1 MRPRSVTAR
10 LPNAW
15 LPGADWADCYE
26 LLFLGERLTALE
38 AARRTLGSAPRWV
51 RNLLALRNRL
61 MAPFGL
67 KAAIPAAAGGLVGAF
82 PIVGEGER
90 ETVLGFDDRH
100 LDFRIVVDVR
110 DGPAE
115 SQVIG
120 ITTLVRRKNLLG
132 YLYLAA
138 VTPFHKAIVP
148 TLLAEVNAR
157 YEPVTVRAS
166 R

>member
-1 MRPRSVTAR
+1 MRPRNVTAR
-10 LPNAW
+10 LPSAW
-15 LPGADWADCYE
+15 LPGADWADRYE

-38 AARRTLGSAPRWV
+38 AARRTLGSAPPWV
-51 RNLLALRNRL
+51 PNLLALRNRL

-67 KAAIPAAAGGLVGAF
+67 KAAIPAATGALIGAF
-82 PIVGEGER
+82 PIVREGER

-100 LDFRIVVDVR
+100 LDFRIVVEVR

-120 ITTLVRRKNLLG
+120 ITTLVRRRSLFG

-157 YEPVTVRAS
+157 CCMSP
-166 R
+166 

>member
-1 MRPRSVTAR
+1 MRPRSVAAR

-26 LLFLGERLTALE
+26 LLFIGERVSALE
-38 AARRTLGSAPRWV
+38 AASRTLGSAPRWV
-51 RNLLALRNRL
+51 RSLLRLRNRL
-61 MAPFGL
+61 TSPLGL
-67 KAAIPAAAGGLVGAF
+67 KATAPAADSRLVGAF
-82 PIVGEGER
+82 PIVLGGEH

-100 LDFRIVVDVR
+100 LDFRIVVEVR

-120 ITTLVRRKNLLG
+120 ITTLVRRRNLFG

-148 TLLAEVNAR
+148 ALLAELNAR
-157 YEPVTVRAS
+157 R
-166 R
+166 

>member
-1 MRPRSVTAR
+1 MRPRSVAAR
-10 LPNAW
+10 LPNAC
-15 LPGADWADCYE
+15 LPGADWADCHE
-26 LLFLGERLTALE
+26 LLFFGERMSALE

-51 RNLLALRNRL
+51 RNLLGLRNRL
-61 MAPFGL
+61 TLPLGL
-67 KAAIPAAAGGLVGAF
+67 KATAPAADSGLIGAF
-82 PIVGEGER
+82 SVVRDSEH

-100 LDFRIVVDVR
+100 LDFRFVVKVR

-120 ITTLVRRKNLLG
+120 ITTLVRRRNLFG

-148 TLLAEVNAR
+148 ALLAELNAR
-157 YEPVTVRAS
+157 R
-166 R
+166 